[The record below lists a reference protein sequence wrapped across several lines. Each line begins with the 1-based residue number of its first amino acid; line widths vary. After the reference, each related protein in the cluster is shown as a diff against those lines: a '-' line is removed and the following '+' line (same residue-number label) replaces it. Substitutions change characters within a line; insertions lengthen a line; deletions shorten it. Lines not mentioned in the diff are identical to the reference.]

1 MAQTTNN
8 KNKGQAI
15 WAGKKE
21 KKEEDGFGNKGEER
35 EREKKKE
42 DRPSKCNL
50 SFVIDIC

>member
-8 KNKGQAI
+8 KNKRQAI

-35 EREKKKE
+35 IQKRNKKKT
-42 DRPSKCNL
+42 DHRSATL
-50 SFVIDIC
+50 AL